1 LLQLTVDW
9 IRLVIIVGGYIL
21 LRPLLVR
28 YAASQQQR
36 NLEKEDANVSTE
48 GVSKEK
54 EQDKK
59 ARKDLQ
65 WGAGARIRQ
74 RKAAEGQLQ
83 GGEDTDDEDL
93 KELLE

>member
-1 LLQLTVDW
+1 M
-9 IRLVIIVGGYIL
+9 
-21 LRPLLVR
+21 R

-65 WGAGARIRQ
+65 WGASARIRQ

-83 GGEDTDDEDL
+83 AGEDTDDEDL

>member
-1 LLQLTVDW
+1 MPQLTVDW

-28 YAASQQQR
+28 FAATQQQR
-36 NLEKEDANVSTE
+36 NLEKEDATVSTE

-65 WGAGARIRQ
+65 WGASATIRQ
-74 RKAAEGQLQ
+74 RNAAEGQLQ

>member
-1 LLQLTVDW
+1 M
-9 IRLVIIVGGYIL
+9 
-21 LRPLLVR
+21 R

-65 WGAGARIRQ
+65 WGASTRIRQ

-83 GGEDTDDEDL
+83 GGEETDDEDL

>member
-1 LLQLTVDW
+1 M
-9 IRLVIIVGGYIL
+9 
-21 LRPLLVR
+21 R
-28 YAASQQQR
+28 YAATQQQR
-36 NLEKEDANVSTE
+36 NLEKEDDNVSTE

-65 WGAGARIRQ
+65 WGASTRIRQ

>member
-1 LLQLTVDW
+1 M
-9 IRLVIIVGGYIL
+9 
-21 LRPLLVR
+21 R

>member
-1 LLQLTVDW
+1 M
-9 IRLVIIVGGYIL
+9 
-21 LRPLLVR
+21 R

-36 NLEKEDANVSTE
+36 NLEKEDVNVSTE
-48 GVSKEK
+48 GISKEK
-54 EQDKK
+54 EQDRK

-65 WGAGARIRQ
+65 WGASTRIRQ

>member
-1 LLQLTVDW
+1 MPQLTVDW

-65 WGAGARIRQ
+65 WGASTRIRQ

-83 GGEDTDDEDL
+83 GGEETDDEDL